1 MTEGSIPSAEKPTRS
16 HRAGEQ
22 EHLRE
27 DGRLAPGLA
36 QGQEPGEHLREDV
49 VQPGEVEREGEEKR
63 LIDKAKDKL
72 TDR

>member
-1 MTEGSIPSAEKPTRS
+1 M
-16 HRAGEQ
+16 
-22 EHLRE
+22 
-27 DGRLAPGLA
+27 A

-49 VQPGEVEREGEEKR
+49 VQPGEVECEGEEKG